1 MAFSFQSIIDKLVNM
16 QVYQFVLP
24 FILIFVVT
32 YGILM
37 RAKIFGSA
45 ALNAIVAVVI
55 AGFASLYLSSVPE
68 TGYFL
73 SFFFGRIGLILIV
86 ILAILIVYSFM
97 QGGAPK

>member
-1 MAFSFQSIIDKLVNM
+1 MAFSFQSVVDKLVNM

-32 YGILM
+32 YGILL

-45 ALNAIVAVVI
+45 LVNAAVSLVI
-55 AGFASLYLSSVPE
+55 AGFASFYLSSVPE

-73 SFFFGRIGLILIV
+73 SFFFGRIGLILIL
-86 ILAILIVYSFM
+86 ILAILVVYSFM
-97 QGGAPK
+97 QGAPK

>member
-1 MAFSFQSIIDKLVNM
+1 MAFSFQSVIDTLVRM

-32 YGILM
+32 YGILV

-45 ALNAIVAVVI
+45 VLNAVVSLVI
-55 AGFASLYLSSVPE
+55 AGFASFYLSSVPE

-73 SFFFGRIGLILIV
+73 SFFFGRIGLVLILLLT
-86 ILAILIVYSFM
+86 ILVVYSFM
-97 QGGAPK
+97 QGAPK